1 MSSCFPQPLAPA
13 LQHDHRCTRPGAL
26 ADITV
31 TLIEA
36 AKPDSYPDAPRNG

>member
-1 MSSCFPQPLAPA
+1 MGPFGAKVRAQPLGP
-13 LQHDHRCTRPGAL
+13 
-26 ADITV
+26 ADIV